1 MSNQTETLESQQIS
15 VEEED
20 EREHI
25 NMMSSKPE
33 SVNIDIPD
41 ATDALELRNS
51 AADYLMLDQYENALK
66 HLYDVITK
74 EPVRPSASPIPFEE
88 IETDN
93 REEISNISKI
103 RSPDR
108 PLPEPPLQPDTTFY
122 TKPITKPIKK
132 DFEFRDIIEAFDN
145 ELANIRNSSFR
156 KSRAKTDSRPDS
168 QYTTSTRPR
177 SRKSDFFFS
186 SRRSLNRF
194 APMREEFA
202 ASYAEFN
209 RRNSI
214 ITVLNYLVREELKR
228 LEADGNDKSQL
239 QPFEYMKLK
248 RRLQDNGYKMKFAAN
263 EDDWEYDLMW
273 VRQIF
278 EDWQGFTKYPSPLS
292 EKIRAKQ
299 KENSLSELAELLSE
313 SFFFSKPFNERRD
326 EIRAHFEELRQ
337 LLELEIRT
345 IAAKRYY
352 GPRSEI
358 TAIVDRFCLRNGHC
372 KRCGQE
378 MFYENRCQLCEWRN
392 LKLLY
397 GYITVRS
404 RKSDDFTRNAPGS
417 VGMKTPYVGWINFE
431 RLKDFEIIGT
441 GGFATVLS
449 ATWLD
454 GSTMVW
460 DKDENMYQSTD
471 ACRVVLRQLHSTTEL
486 KFDALNEIIEYLNRY
501 CPQLGVNYLGI
512 SQDIVSKDFVIVTEY
527 ADKGS
532 LHNFIQTSFADITW
546 KMRIRILRD
555 IAKDLVSIHSQGIV
569 HRDIHSGNV
578 LIYNSVDGIIA
589 KLSDVGFTGPMNDVL
604 SNVHG
609 VLPYCAPE
617 ILRGRIYTTAAD
629 IYSFGMIMW
638 EVSSGMRPFA
648 TRGHDEVLAFDL
660 GNRHLRPEAVEG
672 APKCFVKLMQRCWH
686 HVASKRPSAQQLYT
700 MLQKWMRYESD
711 GSQYTMVVPKGTENS
726 FLPNNRSTITNSINW
741 NPDLD
746 TTIEWQQLEDADREG
761 VRHKIENQQE
771 SPSAVYISK
780 KLDYI
785 VQRPKS
791 IVRMQQRF
799 SSFFTQ

>member
-1 MSNQTETLESQQIS
+1 MGAHYSCC
-15 VEEED
+15 
-20 EREHI
+20 REQV
-25 NMMSSKPE
+25 KPDDVTKE
-33 SVNIDIPD
+33 SV
-41 ATDALELRNS
+41 
-51 AADYLMLDQYENALK
+51 Q
-66 HLYDVITK
+66 
-74 EPVRPSASPIPFEE
+74 PSATPIPFGE

-93 REEISNISKI
+93 REEISNISKV

-108 PLPEPPLQPDTTFY
+108 PLPEPPLQPDATFY
-122 TKPITKPIKK
+122 TKPITKPMKK

-156 KSRAKTDSRPDS
+156 KSRAKADGRPES

-214 ITVLNYLVREELKR
+214 ITVLNSLVREELKR
-228 LEADGNDKSQL
+228 LEANGNDKSQL
-239 QPFEYMKLK
+239 RPFEYVMLK
-248 RRLQDNGYKMKFAAN
+248 RRLQDNGYKMKFAAS
-263 EDDWEYDLMW
+263 EEDWEYDLIW

-278 EDWQGFTKYPSPLS
+278 EDWQGFTKYTLPLS
-292 EKIRAKQ
+292 EMIRAKQ

-326 EIRAHFEELRQ
+326 EIRAHFEELRL

-352 GPRSEI
+352 GPGSEI
-358 TAIVDRFCLRNGHC
+358 TEIVDKFCLRNGSC
-372 KRCGQE
+372 KLCGQQ
-378 MFYENRCQLCEWRN
+378 MFYENHCQLCEWRN
-392 LKLLY
+392 LKLHY
-397 GYITVRS
+397 GYVTVRS
-404 RKSDDFTRNAPGS
+404 KKSDDFTRNAPVS
-417 VGMKTPYVGWINFE
+417 IGMKTPYVGRINYE
-431 RLKDFEIIGT
+431 RLKDFEVIGS

-460 DKDENMYQSTD
+460 NKDENMYQSTD
-471 ACRVVLRQLHSTTEL
+471 TCRVVLRQLHSKTEL
-486 KFDALNEIIEYLNRY
+486 SFEVLNEIIEYLNRY
-501 CPQLGVNYLGI
+501 CPQIGINYLGI

-527 ADKGS
+527 ADNGS
-532 LHNFIQTSFADITW
+532 LHNFIQSSFADLTW

-555 IAKDLVSIHSQGIV
+555 IARDLVSIHSQGIV

-578 LIYNSVDGIIA
+578 LIHNSVDGLIA
-589 KLSDVGFTGPMNDVL
+589 KLSDIGFTGPMTDLL

-617 ILRGRIYTTAAD
+617 ILRGRIHTTAVD

-638 EVSSGMRPFA
+638 ELSSGMRPFA
-648 TRGHDEVLAFDL
+648 TRAHDEVLAFDL
-660 GNRHLRPEAVEG
+660 GNRHLRPEVVEG
-672 APKCFVKLMQRCWH
+672 APKCYVKLMQRCWH
-686 HVASKRPSAQQLYT
+686 HVASKRPSAQQLCHV
-700 MLQKWMRYESD
+700 LQKWMRYEGD
-711 GSQYTMVVPKGTENS
+711 ESQYKIVVPKGTEKP
-726 FLPNNRSTITNSINW
+726 FLPMNRLTITNSINW

-746 TTIEWQQLEDADREG
+746 TIIEWQQLEDADKEG
-761 VRHKIENQQE
+761 VRKKIENQQE
-771 SPSAVYISK
+771 VPSAVYISR

-785 VQRPKS
+785 LRRPKS
-791 IVRMQQRF
+791 IARMQQRF
-799 SSFFTQ
+799 SLFFAQ